1 MSKAADMA
9 KVSVRGGFHVMW
21 GLVVSTLVSAVG
33 TIIIASLLGED
44 NYGLYAIALTAP
56 NLIVLFRDWG
66 VNFAIVRYTAQS
78 KAKDR
83 NAAIRSIF
91 MSGLLFELA
100 MGVVLSVVGFLLS
113 GFLASSIVNR
123 PTIAPLI
130 QIASFIVLASAL
142 ISTATAAFTGV
153 ERMHFNSIMLVSQS
167 VIKTTLIVGLVL
179 LGLGTFG
186 AITGFTLA
194 TFMAG
199 LIGILLMFTIYKRLP
214 NPDGKKL
221 EIGSNIRTMFR
232 YGLPLSIAA
241 IIAGFMGQF
250 YNIIL
255 YGYVSDNAVIGNY
268 AIAQNFVVLI
278 TFFALPINTMLFP
291 AFSKLDHKREEETLQ
306 SVFQISVKYASLLVV
321 PIAAMIMV
329 LAPSAISTLFAS
341 RYAEAPLFLS
351 LLAITY
357 LYTALG
363 NLSLGNLINGQG
375 QTRFNLKVTVIT
387 ALLGFPLGFF
397 LISNLGVLGLI
408 LTTITISV
416 PGIVIS
422 LAFVKR
428 RYNVTLDWGSSAKIL
443 LSSGVAAILTYA
455 VIMQLSVLPSLMQL
469 IIGVAL
475 FALTYLIAAILT
487 KTFSSADINN
497 LRQMVTALGPLSTI
511 LNVLLSVIEKLMSIF
526 KFGRKTPVNEN
537 SSH

>member
-9 KVSVRGGFHVMW
+9 KVSVRGGFHGMW
-21 GLVVSTLVSAVG
+21 GLVVSTVISSVG
-33 TIIIASLLGED
+33 TIITASLLGED

-66 VNFAIVRYTAQS
+66 VNFAMVRYTAQS
-78 KAKDR
+78 KAEDR
-83 NAAIRSIF
+83 NAVIRSIF

-100 MGVVLSVVGFLLS
+100 MGVVLSLVGFLLS

-167 VIKTTLIVGLVL
+167 IIKTTFIVGLVL

-186 AITGFTLA
+186 AIIGFTFA

-199 LIGILLMFTIYKRLP
+199 LIGILLVFTIYKQLP

-221 EIGSNIRTMFR
+221 EIGSNIRTMSR

-241 IIAGFMGQF
+241 IIAGFMAQF
-250 YNIIL
+250 YNFIL
-255 YGYVSDNAVIGNY
+255 YGYVSNDAVIGNY

-278 TFFALPINTMLFP
+278 TFFALPITTMLFP
-291 AFSKLDHKREEETLQ
+291 AFSKLDHNREKETLQ

-321 PIAAMIMV
+321 PFAAMIMV
-329 LAPSAISTLFAS
+329 LAPSAISTLFAN

-351 LLAITY
+351 LLAINY
-357 LYTALG
+357 LYAALG

-375 QTRFNLKVTVIT
+375 QTTFNLKVTVVT
-387 ALLGFPLGFF
+387 ALIGFPLGFF

-408 LTTITISV
+408 LTTIFVNV

-422 LAFVKR
+422 LVFAKR
-428 RYNVTLDWGSSAKIL
+428 RYSVTLDWRSSGKIL
-443 LSSGVAAILTYA
+443 LSSGGAAILTYA
-455 VIMQLSVLPSLMQL
+455 VIMRLNVLPSLIQL
-469 IIGVAL
+469 IIGVVI

-487 KTFSSADINN
+487 GTFNSADINN

-526 KFGRKTPVNEN
+526 KLGRKTPANEN